1 MVDSV
6 ENLERK
12 GEARMDTRI
21 SLLIVDDERAVR
33 QLLIR
38 GFEDQQYHIAEA
50 SDGCSALGKLR
61 TEEFDIVI
69 SDISMPKM
77 DGLRLLAEIRRDY
90 PDTAVILISGYP
102 DEYCDKDVVKSGA
115 DGYVTKPF
123 ENEDIFRAVN
133 SLAERKRKNTDS
145 PEKADKATRRQ

>member
-1 MVDSV
+1 
-6 ENLERK
+6 
-12 GEARMDTRI
+12 MDTRI

-38 GFEDQQYHIAEA
+38 GFEGQHYHIAEA
-50 SDGCSALGKLR
+50 SNGHSALCKLR
-61 TEEFDIVI
+61 ATEFDIVI

-77 DGLRLLAEIRRDY
+77 DGLRLLAEIKRNH

-102 DEYCDKDVVKSGA
+102 EEYCDNDVLKAGA
-115 DGYVTKPF
+115 DCYITKPF

-133 SLAERKRKNTDS
+133 SLAEKKRKRS
-145 PEKADKATRRQ
+145 DKRVMAGQATITKH

>member
-1 MVDSV
+1 
-6 ENLERK
+6 
-12 GEARMDTRI
+12 MDTRI

-38 GFEDQQYHIAEA
+38 GFEGQHYHISEA
-50 SDGCSALGKLR
+50 SNGHIALGKLR
-61 TEEFDIVI
+61 TTEFDIVI

-77 DGLRLLAEIRRDY
+77 DGLTLLAEIKRNH

-102 DEYCDKDVVKSGA
+102 KEYCNQDVLKAGA
-115 DGYVTKPF
+115 DCYITKPF

-133 SLAERKRKNTDS
+133 SLAEKKRKRS
-145 PEKADKATRRQ
+145 DKRARAGQATITKH